1 MKHFA
6 YRTKGAGPTDTM
18 GARIKV
24 RQMGL
29 KRLTT
34 VPYDYAINVCQNH
47 VQAAIKAHRRV
58 EEGDLE
64 ILETRDMQMGYLI
77 IGVVR

>member
-6 YRTKGAGPTDTM
+6 YRTKFAGPTDTM

-29 KRLTT
+29 RKFTT
-34 VPYDYAINVCQNH
+34 VHYNYALNVRQNH
-47 VQAAIKAHRRV
+47 EQAALEAHCRI
-58 EEGDLE
+58 EEEDLE
-64 ILETRDMQMGYLI
+64 ILETRDMQTGYLI
-77 IGVVR
+77 IGVAR